1 MLRALSFC
9 EVFYTICNTVGKQL
23 GAGHSEAV
31 YQKACGQFLQ
41 VYGIPHHLEQHVPV
55 ILRTNDSGDATVAND
70 SHTVFHIGDERIDIL
85 AYDDSGGI
93 HIIELKAISAR
104 VSPVKPTLKSILS
117 GSHVQLLKYVRLI
130 AQEDKYKDKIVN
142 GYVVNFRQHV
152 SLEDPYRIA
161 VEFDVFDVA
170 KQQWVFGFQP
180 ESVIVPKTDVLSP
193 AAVNENGLPK
203 KITVQTTENAFSS

>member
-1 MLRALSFC
+1 MSSTLSFC
-9 EVFYTICNTVGKQL
+9 EAFYTICNTVGKQL

-41 VYGIPHHLEQHVPV
+41 MYGIHHHLEQHVPV
-55 ILRTNDSGDATVAND
+55 ILHTNNRDTTLPND
-70 SHTVFHIGDERIDIL
+70 LYKVFHVGDERIDIL
-85 AYDDSGGI
+85 AYDDSYGI

-104 VSPVKPTLKSILS
+104 VSPVNPTPKSILS

-152 SLEDPYRIA
+152 SLENPYTMA

-180 ESVIVPKTDVLSP
+180 ESTIAPKTEVCSR
-193 AAVNENGLPK
+193 
-203 KITVQTTENAFSS
+203 Q